1 MSCDRFCCFWLRAQ
15 AEGVVSG
22 AETRRWRASWAAAAE
37 AQWAAAGAGKFK
49 ESAAQF
55 LISSWQ
61 GDALSV
67 GVVSCVQYILSCWN
81 LPLLATTCSNPGQR

>member
-1 MSCDRFCCFWLRAQ
+1 MCVQ

-22 AETRRWRASWAAAAE
+22 AETKRWRASWAAAAE
-37 AQWAAAGAGKFK
+37 AQWSAAGAGKYK

-67 GVVSCVQYILSCWN
+67 SSGHHARRPMAFSGIY
-81 LPLLATTCSNPGQR
+81 TY

>member
-1 MSCDRFCCFWLRAQ
+1 
-15 AEGVVSG
+15 VSG
-22 AETRRWRASWAAAAE
+22 AETTRWRSSWAAAAE
-37 AQWAAAGAGKFK
+37 AQWTAAGEGKFK

-67 GVVSCVQYILSCWN
+67 SCTESARVITS
-81 LPLLATTCSNPGQR
+81 

>member
-1 MSCDRFCCFWLRAQ
+1 VLNHAAAACACVQ

-22 AETRRWRASWAAAAE
+22 AETKRWRSSWAAAAE
-37 AQWAAAGAGKFK
+37 AQWSAAGAGKFK

-67 GVVSCVQYILSCWN
+67 STACTSLFTCQHDWLPDKRVS
-81 LPLLATTCSNPGQR
+81 AA

>member
-1 MSCDRFCCFWLRAQ
+1 M
-15 AEGVVSG
+15 SG
-22 AETRRWRASWAAAAE
+22 AETKRWRASWAAAAE
-37 AQWAAAGAGKFK
+37 AQWSAAGAGKYK

-67 GVVSCVQYILSCWN
+67 SSAGTNQPGRGQLMAAADTAATPSIVLGCIVHRTAWHADTLS
-81 LPLLATTCSNPGQR
+81 LS

>member
-1 MSCDRFCCFWLRAQ
+1 M
-15 AEGVVSG
+15 SG
-22 AETRRWRASWAAAAE
+22 AETTRWRASWAAAAE

-67 GVVSCVQYILSCWN
+67 RTVL
-81 LPLLATTCSNPGQR
+81 

>member
-1 MSCDRFCCFWLRAQ
+1 MSRNWSCWFRFLCAQ

-22 AETRRWRASWAAAAE
+22 AQTRRWRASWAAAAE
-37 AQWAAAGAGKFK
+37 AQWAAAGAGRFK

-67 GVVSCVQYILSCWN
+67 SVVPCIQHILS
-81 LPLLATTCSNPGQR
+81 

>member
-1 MSCDRFCCFWLRAQ
+1 MLTIHTLPLHVCVQ

-22 AETRRWRASWAAAAE
+22 AETKRWRSSWAAAAE
-37 AQWAAAGAGKFK
+37 AQWFAAGAGKFK

-67 GVVSCVQYILSCWN
+67 SIASPAN
-81 LPLLATTCSNPGQR
+81 LPASLLTSG

>member
-1 MSCDRFCCFWLRAQ
+1 
-15 AEGVVSG
+15 VSG
-22 AETRRWRASWAAAAE
+22 AETTRWRASWAAAAE

-67 GVVSCVQYILSCWN
+67 GTV
-81 LPLLATTCSNPGQR
+81 PLIKGLHALCLMVNICSQANTIA